1 MRCIP
6 ILPQINRFCPVKP
19 LLSPNLPA
27 LRAHA
32 HSLIQGLGTAVLPA
46 SCPACSFL
54 PLPPNAPWCTR
65 CDDALPWRPL
75 AAGPPSALLTPLRA
89 ALDFRAGPTR
99 TLLHHL
105 KYRNRPELAFA
116 LGQAAA
122 RRFAPPAA
130 HARLVPVPITPDK
143 LKRRGYNQAERFAAG
158 LASVWHLPVDQSVLV
173 RRVQHQSLTELDRT
187 TRLQEAHVAFS
198 LADGAHDQV
207 PGQHWV
213 LVDDTLTTGATL
225 HACAVALTRIRPSGV
240 EGFCAAWAP

>member
-1 MRCIP
+1 MRCTP
-6 ILPQINRFCPVKP
+6 ILPHINRFYTVKP
-19 LLSPNLPA
+19 LLPTPLTV
-27 LRAHA
+27 LRTRAHTLF
-32 HSLIQGLGTAVLPA
+32 HGVETALFPA
-46 SCPACSFL
+46 SCPACGFL
-54 PLPPNAPWCTR
+54 PLPPNAQWCTQ

-75 AAGPPSALLTPLRA
+75 AAGPPSALFNPLRA

-122 RRFAPPAA
+122 RRFTPPPPKA
-130 HARLVPVPITPDK
+130 LLIPVPITPEK
-143 LKRRGYNQAERFAAG
+143 YRRRGYNQAERFAAG
-158 LASVWHLPVDQSVLV
+158 LASVWHVPVDQSVLV
-173 RRVQHQSLTELDRT
+173 RRVQHQSLTELDRS

-198 LADGAHDQV
+198 LADGALNRAR
-207 PGQHWV
+207 GEHWV